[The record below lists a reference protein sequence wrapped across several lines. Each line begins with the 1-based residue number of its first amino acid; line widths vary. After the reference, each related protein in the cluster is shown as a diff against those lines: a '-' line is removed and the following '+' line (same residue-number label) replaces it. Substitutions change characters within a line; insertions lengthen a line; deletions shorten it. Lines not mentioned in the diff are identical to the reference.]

1 MVLRQVLEQSPACT
15 SSLHLCTALH
25 LVARQPQDFWC
36 AKPHLAPLDHTL
48 HYHSRVFRNADGSW
62 MDDATAE
69 GAMHRLR
76 KFSQDGDAFTQG
88 IEHLEREIRALQGD
102 DVELRME
109 GVSHSLQPQPAASQG
124 QQLLSG
130 NAKV

>member
-1 MVLRQVLEQSPACT
+1 MPSTKSESLPFGLNAEALTALHSIAERALAQTAHMIWEANHRPDAETTDPKVGGHPAACT

-76 KFSQDGDAFTQG
+76 KFSQDG
-88 IEHLEREIRALQGD
+88 
-102 DVELRME
+102 
-109 GVSHSLQPQPAASQG
+109 
-124 QQLLSG
+124 
-130 NAKV
+130 